1 MFLIRRSSRANL
13 NPMVVMLTHPLP
25 RTVLTSAATAT
36 GTVYT
41 RFCPPLGFGRELI
54 FRFLIF

>member
-1 MFLIRRSSRANL
+1 
-13 NPMVVMLTHPLP
+13 MVVMLTHPLP
-25 RTVLTSAATAT
+25 RTVLTCAATAT

-54 FRFLIF
+54 FRFL